1 MFELCLFDPKLK
13 KFAPGKFCQRILL
26 PVKQVM
32 TQCRALTELVST
44 QMSQLG
50 CRPRVKP
57 LPRGTSAA
65 LRPWTP
71 GSRISQRDTKDSL
84 GNRSFQKLSKL
95 HMVSQQKSAKILE
108 NLGFLIWFA
117 LKRSDGMES
126 ICVSFLGVILGG
138 PFVTYFSRATS
149 HLSCD
154 FKLNGFA
161 TDWDLR
167 R

>member
-1 MFELCLFDPKLK
+1 MFELCHFDPKVK
-13 KFAPGKFCQRILL
+13 KNAPGKICQRILL

-65 LRPWTP
+65 RWPWTP

-108 NLGFLIWFA
+108 NLGFFYDWHWKGQMEWNRFVWVFWGWFWVA
-117 LKRSDGMES
+117 HSWPTFQEQQAIYL
-126 ICVSFLGVILGG
+126 
-138 PFVTYFSRATS
+138 VT
-149 HLSCD
+149 
-154 FKLNGFA
+154 LN
-161 TDWDLR
+161 
-167 R
+167 

>member
-1 MFELCLFDPKLK
+1 MPKDLTSSQTGNDAMSSTYRAGFHTNVATGMSPK
-13 KFAPGKFCQRILL
+13 GQATSPRHQRRPAMALNAGLQDFPARHQGFVGKSLL
-26 PVKQVM
+26 PK
-32 TQCRALTELVST
+32 TQ
-44 QMSQLG
+44 Q
-50 CRPRVKP
+50 
-57 LPRGTSAA
+57 
-65 LRPWTP
+65 
-71 GSRISQRDTKDSL
+71 
-84 GNRSFQKLSKL
+84 L
-95 HMVSQQKSAKILE
+95 HMVSQQKSTKILE

-149 HLSCD
+149 HLSCH